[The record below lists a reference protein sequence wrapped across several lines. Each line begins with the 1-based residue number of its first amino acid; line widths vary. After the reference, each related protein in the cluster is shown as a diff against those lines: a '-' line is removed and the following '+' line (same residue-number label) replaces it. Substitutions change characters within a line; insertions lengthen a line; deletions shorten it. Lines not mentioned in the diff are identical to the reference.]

1 MEPSKARPCG
11 QLFGLSEFGILIFIM
26 TISTFNPMLTE
37 KCREGEMVNRMLG
50 EPGDSQSPQKRS
62 VLPFETDWD
71 GARRRRPRRLETK
84 GTIQRDDHGGR
95 LPLSGGLMLCTRT
108 RLHVV
113 RCHSFLS
120 LILQYLLSE
129 VLYFHVTTIPSQNNG
144 CGICP
149 VVDNVA
155 WF

>member
-1 MEPSKARPCG
+1 MFTVK
-11 QLFGLSEFGILIFIM
+11 GLK
-26 TISTFNPMLTE
+26 E
-37 KCREGEMVNRMLG
+37 KMVNYMLG
-50 EPGDSQSPQKRS
+50 EPGDSKSHQKRS

-84 GTIQRDDHGGR
+84 GPIQRDDHGGR

-120 LILQYLLSE
+120 LILQYLLGEVLLAFMCTFPAQSE
-129 VLYFHVTTIPSQNNG
+129 VK
-144 CGICP
+144 
-149 VVDNVA
+149 A
-155 WF
+155 